1 METKITNY
9 KMRNVDY
16 LLLFGMLAMHLILL
30 VSLKFTAWP
39 EMSLWPYLITKGW
52 LPYSNIAVAHTPLM
66 LFDIAV
72 FFKIFGIG
80 IMQLK
85 MFTWSLILFADILV
99 FTFAKRLWNKKTAF
113 IALAAFAILNLFFDG
128 NGLWFDLY
136 MGVLAFCSFYFV
148 RKRKWFWGGFFWALA
163 FISKQTAVWFLLP
176 ILLEMVKNLQEHYKS
191 KQNIHYRLSIKK
203 ILKFSGGVIAVAIPF
218 TAALTLFGTL
228 PDFWNWA
235 VKFGVLI
242 LPKAQGQIQLP
253 AIKTLI
259 IAVFPYLVFVPLL
272 AKRKSKNI
280 NLFFWALAGGFGAY
294 PRFEYFH
301 LQPAIY
307 FIAIAAALM
316 IGDFG
321 GMKKIF
327 KTILIV
333 YFAAWIYLFSGFF
346 MRNFHEGVRFYEN
359 NVQDVVMFVRY
370 NTKENDR
377 IFVLNWWDNVYAL
390 SGTLPSTNPW
400 VPQLSWY
407 TEMRGVQEKM
417 VKDLEDNPPKLIVF
431 NPYTEFGLSSYIPQ
445 KIYTYITDNYI
456 IGQNIDG
463 IEILVHK

>member
-1 METKITNY
+1 MEMKRRNY
-9 KMRNVDY
+9 FLLTLILTVH
-16 LLLFGMLAMHLILL
+16 LLLLYT
-30 VSLKFTAWP
+30 LKFTAWP

-52 LPYSNIAVAHTPLM
+52 LPYTNIAVAHTPLM
-66 LFDIAV
+66 LFNVAI
-72 FFKIFGIG
+72 FYKIFGAG

-85 MFTWSLILFADILV
+85 IFTWILILIADGIV
-99 FTFAKRLWNKKTAF
+99 FGVVRDLWNTKKAF
-113 IALAAFAILNLFFDG
+113 IALTVFALLNLFFDG

-191 KQNIHYRLSIKK
+191 KQNIHYRLSFKK
-203 ILKFSGGVIAVAIPF
+203 ISRFVFGTLTVIIPF
-218 TAALTLFGTL
+218 TAILAVLGIL
-228 PDFWNWA
+228 PDFRNWA
-235 VKFGVLI
+235 VKFGILI

-259 IAVFPYLVFVPLL
+259 VAVFPYLVFVPLL

-280 NLFFWALAGGFGAY
+280 NLFFWALAGGLGAY

-307 FIAIAAALM
+307 FIAIAAALV
-316 IGDFG
+316 ISDFANL
-321 GMKKIF
+321 K
-327 KTILIV
+327 KTIKAVLAF
-333 YFAAWIYLFSGFF
+333 YFLAYLYLFAGYF

-359 NVQDVVMFVRY
+359 DVRDVVSFIKY
-370 NTKENDR
+370 STKENDR
-377 IFVLNWWDNVYAL
+377 IFVLNWWDNIYAL

-417 VKDLEDNPPKLIVF
+417 VEDLKNYPPKLIIY
-431 NPYTEFGLSSYIPQ
+431 NPYTKLGLSSYVPER
-445 KIYTYITDNYI
+445 IYSYVTDNYI